1 VTLTRPF
8 ALLAVALTA
17 QVLSVSPCLAQSD
30 VDLELLQFGVGSAC
44 RAGDVVAIRV
54 KVTSHMEEGV
64 QAWVQ
69 WEVPNADG
77 DIAEHG
83 RMVALTPNVPSEVWL
98 YAYLPRIGGEYWP
111 VRVFEVDDDGDRM
124 RELGGARISPRGGG
138 AQSIEIDF
146 MDGMIG
152 VLGPGMTLDH
162 YQAGVQY
169 AGEPPRG
176 SIEDTRIIFG
186 IKPEELPD
194 RWEGMRGLEALV
206 WSADPAVRPGDLKL
220 DSAEAVAQWVQRG
233 GHLVICLQGAAD
245 PWGLGLGGRTELDR
259 LLPQQTPR
267 RDEVPL
273 SQILPIIS
281 KSGRLP
287 RERDI
292 AVRVFKE
299 LGGSFDVIDN
309 HYEPLI
315 ALPDGRVCVV
325 QRTYG
330 HGRVTVIGL
339 ELSRTLESMD
349 LPHADVFWARI
360 LGRRADTPRPDEIK
374 ALEDQKLMTDFKR
387 SEVTIGSGTMFQDM
401 IKLSGQATLGLFV
414 AVLLFGAYW
423 ALAGPLGFLALRHLK
438 MVRHAWVAFALAAMV
453 FTGIAWASVGI
464 MRNNDTTI
472 RHVTILDQIAR
483 PEGDRGSAD
492 PQYARGTSFFSLAL
506 PGYGR
511 RRVSLRSESGQR
523 DLLYSWTPPGEIS
536 QKFPNVDR
544 YLIDLRS
551 GQADYDVPTRATSS
565 QFYAHWLGPLD
576 PAWGGMFL
584 ATQPISVERDVGGG
598 PPRLSGSIR
607 HTFPVPLTNVKI
619 ILVTADREQPKAFAP
634 DRPWLPL
641 RVSGRMLNTGRM
653 WAFDQLAA
661 NTPFDLVSLSTQRLS
676 DSLLDSNITRTYI
689 DPYEGTLLSVE
700 PVNDTQRRERIEM
713 LSMFHA
719 LTPPEYIRGNADQS
733 DKESVVINRR
743 AGRELDLST
752 WFSRPCLIIIG
763 SLHDSPTPLPVL
775 VDGEPVALDS
785 QSESVTIVRW
795 IYPLPLDETQL
806 ADVVNEEDRGERPR

>member
-1 VTLTRPF
+1 MTIAA
-8 ALLAVALTA
+8 ALLLAAW
-17 QVLSVSPCLAQSD
+17 PCLAQND
-30 VDLELLQFGVGSAC
+30 VEIELMQFGVGSAC
-44 RAGDVVAIRV
+44 RAGDTVAIRV
-54 KVTSHMEEGV
+54 KLTSRLSEGT

-83 RMVALTPNVPSEVWL
+83 RSVALTPNVPTEVWL

-111 VRVFEVDDDGDRM
+111 VRVFAVDEDSDRL
-124 RELGGARISPRGGG
+124 RELGGARISPGGAG
-138 AQSIEIDF
+138 SAQSIEIDF

-152 VLGPGMTLDH
+152 VLGPAMTLDH
-162 YQAGVQY
+162 YQAGGQY
-169 AGEPPRG
+169 ASEPPRG
-176 SIEDTRIIFG
+176 AIEDTRIIFG

-194 RWEGMRGLEALV
+194 RWEGLRAFEALV
-206 WSADPAVRPGDLKL
+206 WSADPAIRPGDLRL
-220 DSAEAVAQWVQRG
+220 DSAEAITQWIQRG
-233 GHLVICLQGAAD
+233 GHLVICLEGAAD

-267 RDEVPL
+267 RDELPL

-281 KSGRLP
+281 KTRQLP

-292 AVRVFKE
+292 VVRVFKE
-299 LGGSFDVIDN
+299 LAGSFNVIDN

-330 HGRVTVIGL
+330 HGRVTVVGL

-360 LGRRADTPRPDEIK
+360 LGRRADTPRPDELK
-374 ALEDQKLMTDFKR
+374 ALEDQKMLTDFKR
-387 SEVTIGSGTMFQDM
+387 SEVTVGSGTMFQEM

-423 ALAGPLGFLALRHLK
+423 ALAGPLGFLALKQLK
-438 MVRHAWVAFALAAMV
+438 MIRHAWVAFALAAMV

-464 MRNNDTTI
+464 MRDNDTTI

-483 PEGDRGSAD
+483 PDTGSDAGRGVPAAAGASD
-492 PQYARGTSFFSLAL
+492 PQYARGVSFFSLAL
-506 PGYGR
+506 PGYGS
-511 RRVSLRSESGQR
+511 RRVSLESEPGQR
-523 DLLYSWTPPGEIS
+523 DLLFSWTPPGEIS

-544 YLIDLRS
+544 YLIDLRNS
-551 GQADYDVPTRATSS
+551 QADYEVPTRATSS

-576 PAWGGMFL
+576 PAWGGMLL

-598 PPRLSGSIR
+598 PPKLTGSIQ

-619 ILVTADREQPKAFAP
+619 ILVTAYRLNVKQIM
-634 DRPWLPL
+634 DRPWIPMSM
-641 RVSGRMLNTGRM
+641 SGQMLNTGRM
-653 WAFDQLAA
+653 WALNQLDPG
-661 NTPFDLVSLSTQRLS
+661 TRFDLVSLSTQRLS
-676 DSLLDSNITRTYI
+676 DTLLDSNIRKTYI
-689 DPYEGTLLSVE
+689 DPYAGTYLTVE
-700 PVNDTQRRERIEM
+700 PGNDTQRRERIEM
-713 LSMFHA
+713 LSIFHA
-719 LTPPEYIRGNADQS
+719 LTPPEYIRSNSEQNDN
-733 DKESVVINRR
+733 DSVVVNRR
-743 AGRELDLST
+743 AGRELDLSA
-752 WFSRPCLIIIG
+752 WFSRPCLIVIG
-763 SLHDSPTPLPVL
+763 SLQNSPVPLPL
-775 VDGEPVALDS
+775 RVDGEPVELDRKS
-785 QSESVTIVRW
+785 DSVTIVRW

-806 ADVVNEEDRGERPR
+806 ADDVHEQERGGRRE